1 MSRAGGPKICCA
13 EITDRALMHTHVP
26 VHEPR
31 APSVAAAPLSVALA
45 LQADHS
51 LLRTLHIQHR
61 RKTER
66 RISRAPKRPIGNFRM
81 TQPRDQATARQSVA
95 ARPAMACGKATMA
108 AWRAGNRD
116 RGIPDPQARRFA
128 RSNSCL
134 RCLGAPPRAGML
146 ASWMNMSGGRSWTRP
161 RRTRCA

>member
-1 MSRAGGPKICCA
+1 MSRACGPKICCA
-13 EITDRALMHTHVP
+13 EITDRALMHTHIP

-31 APSVAAAPLSVALA
+31 DHSVAAAPLSVALA

-66 RISRAPKRPIGNFRM
+66 RISCAPKRPIGNFRM
-81 TQPRDQATARQSVA
+81 TQPASGRLRAKVLRQGPRCCA
-95 ARPAMACGKATMA
+95 ARPAMVCGKATMA
-108 AWRAGNRD
+108 AWRAGNGD

-146 ASWMNMSGGRSWTRP
+146 GSWMKAWGVP
-161 RRTRCA
+161 

>member
-13 EITDRALMHTHVP
+13 EITDRALMHTHIP

-51 LLRTLHIQHR
+51 LLRTLRIQHR

-66 RISRAPKRPIGNFRM
+66 RISRAPRRPIGNFRM
-81 TQPRDQATARQSVA
+81 TQPRVQATARQSVA
-95 ARPAMACGKATMA
+95 ARPAMVCGKATMA
-108 AWRAGNRD
+108 AWRAGNGIGEFPIPRRAVS
-116 RGIPDPQARRFA
+116 RGRIHAFA
-128 RSNSCL
+128 VL
-134 RCLGAPPRAGML
+134 APPRGPVCWAHG
-146 ASWMNMSGGRSWTRP
+146 
-161 RRTRCA
+161 

>member
-1 MSRAGGPKICCA
+1 MSRACGPKICCA
-13 EITDRALMHTHVP
+13 EITDRALMHTHIP

-108 AWRAGNRD
+108 AWRAGNRSEE
-116 RGIPDPQARRFA
+116 RRVGKEC
-128 RSNSCL
+128 RS
-134 RCLGAPPRAGML
+134 
-146 ASWMNMSGGRSWTRP
+146 
-161 RRTRCA
+161 RRETGPEKKKHSVAVVVYV